1 MIRILEIAWLVIT
14 LITSATAVWQLFDEG
29 VQSAVWMFIVSAV
42 AFLMYMIRRKQR
54 IRMETQIR
62 RQQQDEAAR
71 YH

>member
-14 LITSATAVWQLFDEG
+14 LITSATASWQLFDEG
-29 VQSAVWMFIVSAV
+29 VQSALWMFIVSAV

-54 IRMETQIR
+54 IRIENQAQ
-62 RQQQDEAAR
+62 QQQDEAAR